1 MQHPHPLN
9 VSPCPAGAQ
18 AGPAV
23 FVQWCRGGSRRLWMM
38 VTFAFNGRGVTTASG
53 VTVTVSDDDIISL
66 GGSKAEL
73 AIYPTTSSTR
83 QS

>member
-1 MQHPHPLN
+1 MQHPRPLN
-9 VSPCPAGAQ
+9 VSPCPADAH

-23 FVQWCRGGSRRLWMM
+23 FVQRCHGGSRRLWMM
-38 VTFAFNGRGVTTASG
+38 VTFVGMMAASG
-53 VTVTVSDDDIISL
+53 VTATVSDDDIISL
-66 GGSKAEL
+66 GGGKAEM